1 MNCRKSAPVLL
12 AILVLT
18 SCASGGGTDRALVE
32 AGRKVRR
39 EQPPPTAAELR
50 LEVDSFLDNEL
61 PLLRDKATKRI
72 EREQR
77 IWRAWFVGG
86 AALGVL
92 AASSGSVAGSEGAT
106 KALLVGAG
114 GVGTLVGG
122 VGYYTRAPKL
132 EACRAFLAAARSDVA
147 SWRALAIPPGDGLVS
162 SAVWH
167 AWIDRVAAVRGN
179 EACAIVR

>member
-1 MNCRKSAPVLL
+1 MIRRISVPLLL
-12 AILVLT
+12 AALALS
-18 SCASGGGTDRALVE
+18 SCASGGGADRALVE
-32 AGRKVRR
+32 AGRQRRR

-50 LEVDSFLDNEL
+50 LEVDSFLENEL
-61 PLLRDKATKRI
+61 PLLREKATRRI

-77 IWRAWFVGG
+77 IWRATFVGG

-92 AASSGSVAGSEGAT
+92 AASSGSIAGSSGAT

-114 GVGTLVGG
+114 GVGAIVGG